1 MANHPDSIR
10 LNKAISDSGYC
21 SRRQADVLI
30 ERGRVTINGEVMTLG
45 DRAMPGDRIEV
56 DGKLITK
63 NDNLVYIAL
72 NKPVGI
78 TCTTDRRVKGNVVD
92 FINHSERIFHV
103 GRLDKPSEGLLLMTN
118 DGDIVNKILR
128 AGNRHE
134 KEYIVKTDRHIT
146 DEFLHKMRNGIPL
159 DELETT
165 TKKCEVER
173 VSRFVFRIILIQGLN
188 RQIRRMCE
196 YLGFE
201 VLELKRIRIMN
212 IELGDLPIGK
222 WRDLTP
228 AEISGL
234 QEAVSDS
241 ENSSFVD
248 QKNDRGS
255 RKMKEEDDGNR
266 ISDSSEKRNN
276 RNSSSISEEKNNN
289 KRDKNSLQRNVERS
303 SGGRR
308 RRGRTS

>member
-78 TCTTDRRVKGNVVD
+78 TCTTDQRVEGNVVD

-222 WRDLTP
+222 WRDLTA

-248 QKNDRGS
+248 QKNDRGP
-255 RKMKEEDDGNR
+255 RKTKEEDDGSR
-266 ISDSSEKRNN
+266 ISDSSEKRYN

-289 KRDKNSLQRNVERS
+289 KRDKNSLQRNAERI